1 MAQTWTIVVTTD
13 ESNASIHSELSPAAT
28 FQAGNASAPAWLR
41 TVASWLDAAAVGSKN
56 VSVAYT
62 DSVGTETV
70 KLGMP

>member
-28 FQAGNASAPAWLR
+28 FQAGNASAPDWLR
-41 TVASWLDAAAVGSKN
+41 TVGTWLEGAAVGSKN

-62 DSVGTETV
+62 DSFGTETV